1 MVAIFYAFWYYT
13 RMSTKTSNEL
23 SPIERSARNSI
34 VWKLHTIGFSV
45 SSIAHIMGMTQSTVS
60 RVVDKKP
67 KGFRV
72 MDTILFGES
81 FGE

>member
-1 MVAIFYAFWYYT
+1 METVK
-13 RMSTKTSNEL
+13 RDMHKREL

-34 VWKLHTIGFSV
+34 VWRLHTAGFNV
-45 SSIAHIMGMTQSTVS
+45 SSIANIMSMTQSTVS

-67 KGFRV
+67 EQAKL
-72 MDTILFGES
+72 MDTVLFGEK